1 MKRFAAAF
9 LSVLF
14 LAVPAL
20 SGATV
25 AQAAEGARL
34 RVDLAELAPR
44 VITTSTTT
52 LTVAGTVTNTGDRK
66 ITRPQVR
73 LQVGERQTNERGIGD
88 VLSGAVIKDN
98 LLTEFTPVADVL
110 EPGQSA
116 PLNITVNLTGAK
128 AAQFGKPGVYP
139 LLVNVNGTP
148 EFGGPARLG
157 AVSMLMPVL
166 SAPGRQSNGHSSGAP
181 SMTLLW
187 PLTGNVPHVY
197 AAPYGSPLVL
207 ADDRLAAEIG
217 ADGRLNGLVTAAATA
232 VRDDSS
238 LAKSMCFALDPDL
251 LATVDAMSRG
261 YLVHT
266 DAGNVDGKGV
276 ETAKT
281 WLSALRSLVGGR
293 CVVALPF
300 ADADLDA
307 LTRIRPG
314 DPTLLTRAVTGSAT
328 IQQVAGVTPQTGALW
343 PDGTPSASVLA
354 ALTEAGVRT
363 VLADAGKLAPAATG
377 GGVTVQGSTVRVQ
390 PTDSLISAA
399 MTGVP
404 TVPDSVTMPA
414 TTERAVASQNGLGAL
429 AFRAGLG
436 QPAGQQRPDHLL
448 VAPPRRWDAPPAELT
463 AYLRQVG
470 DFLDAGLVTATGLST
485 LLAAD
490 PAVSAAGGVA
500 ADARNPAAGIDAG
513 VVSTLSALDD
523 QATGLASAMQL
534 DPTKRV
540 KPDDVVAPVRLAEL
554 RGASTAW
561 RGLPADAA
569 TTNARAELASIS
581 GRVTVSQPKQTI
593 ALASGNSPLPV
604 YVSND
609 LPVGISARFTLNN
622 NTGLRPTDGQER
634 FFPASGGKNY
644 FLPVEALRAGRFSVD
659 VSLRT
664 PTGTPLGSSARFELT
679 STEYG
684 AITIIATVAAGVALL
699 LLASRRIYRRLKDA
713 RAGRAVVD

>member
-9 LSVLF
+9 LSALF

-20 SGATV
+20 AGASV
-25 AQAAEGARL
+25 AQAEEGARL
-34 RVDLAELAPR
+34 RVDLAELSPR

-52 LTVAGTVTNTGDRK
+52 LTIAGTVTNTGDRR

-73 LQVGERQTNERGIGD
+73 LQVGDRATTERGIGD
-88 VLSGAVIKDN
+88 VLSGAVIRDSP
-98 LLTEFTPVADVL
+98 LTDFTPVADAL
-110 EPGQSA
+110 APGQSA
-116 PLNITVNLTGAK
+116 PLNITVNLTGPRADR
-128 AAQFGKPGVYP
+128 FSRPGVYP

-166 SAPGRQSNGHSSGAP
+166 TGPGKQVTSHAGAP

-187 PLTGNVPHVY
+187 PLTSNVPHVY

-207 ADDRLAAEIG
+207 ADDRVTGEIS
-217 ADGRLNGLVTAAATA
+217 ADGRLNALVTSAASV
-232 VRDDSS
+232 VRSNSD

-266 DAGNVDGKGV
+266 ESGNVDGKGADA
-276 ETAKT
+276 AKT
-281 WLSALRSLVGGR
+281 WLAELRTLVGNR

-314 DPTLLTRAVTGSAT
+314 DSTLVTRAAAGAAT
-328 IQQVAGVTPQTGALW
+328 IQQLTGVTPQTGVLW
-343 PDGTPSASVLA
+343 PDGTPSTSVLT
-354 ALTEAGVRT
+354 ALSEAGVHS
-363 VLADAGKLAPAATG
+363 VLTDAGKLAPAAAG
-377 GGVTVQGSTVRVQ
+377 GGVTVPGSTVRVQ

-399 MTGVP
+399 MAGVP
-404 TVPDSVTMPA
+404 SVPDSVTVAA

-436 QPAGQQRPDHLL
+436 QPAGQQRPNHLL
-448 VAPPRRWDAPPAELT
+448 VAPPRRWDASAEEFT

-470 DFLDAGLVTATGLST
+470 GFLDAGVVNPTGLAT
-485 LLAAD
+485 LLATD
-490 PAVSAAGGVA
+490 PATSGAVGDGGQ
-500 ADARNPAAGIDAG
+500 DPAAGIDPA
-513 VVSTLSALDD
+513 VVSTLSTLDV

-540 KPDDVVAPVRLAEL
+540 KPDDIVEPVRLAEL

-569 TTNARAELASIS
+569 TTNAQAELTAIS

-609 LPVGISARFTLNN
+609 LPVGINARFALSN
-622 NTGLRPTDGQER
+622 NTGLRPEDAKDG

-679 STEYG
+679 STDYG

-699 LLASRRIYRRLKDA
+699 LLASRRIYRRVKDA
-713 RAGRAVVD
+713 RAGRDVVD

>member
-20 SGATV
+20 AGATV
-25 AQAAEGARL
+25 AHAEEGARL
-34 RVDLAELAPR
+34 RVELDALNPR
-44 VITTSTTT
+44 VITGSTTT
-52 LTVAGTVTNTGDRK
+52 LTVAGSVTNTGDRK
-66 ITRPQVR
+66 VTRPQVR
-73 LQVGERQTNERGIGD
+73 LQVGERQTTERGIGD
-88 VLSGAVIKDN
+88 VLSGAVIKDSP
-98 LLTEFTPVADVL
+98 LTDFTSVADAL

-116 PLNITVNLTGAK
+116 PLNISVTLTGPR

-166 SAPGRQSNGHSSGAP
+166 AGPGKQPTHASGAP

-187 PLTGNVPHVY
+187 PLTSSVPHVY
-197 AAPYGSPLVL
+197 AAPLGGRPVL
-207 ADDRLAAEIG
+207 ADDRLADEIG
-217 ADGRLNGLVTAAATA
+217 PDGRLNALVTAAHTA
-232 VRDDSS
+232 VQGDSN

-261 YLVHT
+261 YQVHT
-266 DAGNVDGKGV
+266 DAGNVDGKGAG
-276 ETAKT
+276 TAQT
-281 WLSALRSLVGGR
+281 WLAALRSLVGTR

-300 ADADLDA
+300 ADADLNA
-307 LTRIRPG
+307 VSRIRPG
-314 DPTLLTRAVTGSAT
+314 DPALVTKAASGAAV
-328 IQQVAGVTPQTGALW
+328 IQQLTGGTPQTGVLW
-343 PDGTPSASVLA
+343 PDGAPADAVLT
-354 ALTEAGVRT
+354 ALSQAGIRT
-363 VLADAGKLAPAATG
+363 VLTDAGKLAPAAAG
-377 GGVTVQGSTVRVQ
+377 GGVTVQGSTVRAQ
-390 PTDSLISAA
+390 PTDSLISSA

-414 TTERAVASQNGLGAL
+414 TTEAAVASQNGLGAL

-436 QPAGQQRPDHLL
+436 LPAGQQRPDHLL
-448 VAPPRRWDAPPAELT
+448 VAPPRRWAAPAAELT
-463 AYLRQVG
+463 AYLQQVG
-470 DFLDAGLVTATGLST
+470 NYLDAGLVTATSLPT

-490 PAVSAAGGVA
+490 PERTGPVGDGGQDPAAA
-500 ADARNPAAGIDAG
+500 ADPAL
-513 VVSTLSALDD
+513 VSTLSNLDD
-523 QATGLASAMQL
+523 KTTGLAAAMQL

-561 RGLPADAA
+561 RGLPVDAA
-569 TTNARAELASIS
+569 TANARADLAAIS
-581 GRVTVSQPKQTI
+581 EQVSVSQPKQTI

-609 LPVGISARFTLNN
+609 LPVGINARFVLSN
-622 NTGLRPTDGQER
+622 NTGLRSGDDKAR
-634 FFPASGGKNY
+634 FFPAGGGKNY

-664 PTGTPLGSSARFELT
+664 PTDTPLGSSARFELT

-684 AITIIATVAAGVALL
+684 AITIIATVAAGAALL
-699 LLASRRIYRRLKDA
+699 LLASRRIYRRVKDA
-713 RAGRAVVD
+713 KAGRDAVD

>member
-1 MKRFAAAF
+1 MKRFAATC

-20 SGATV
+20 AGASV
-25 AQAAEGARL
+25 AQAQEGARL
-34 RVDLAELAPR
+34 RVDLAGLSPR
-44 VITTSTTT
+44 VITTSTTA
-52 LTVAGTVTNTGDRK
+52 LTVTGTVTNTGDRRV
-66 ITRPQVR
+66 TRPQVR
-73 LQVGERQTNERGIGD
+73 LQVGDRATTERGIGD
-88 VLSGAVIKDN
+88 VLSGVVVKDTP
-98 LLTEFTPVADVL
+98 LTEFTSVADVL

-116 PLNITVNLTGAK
+116 PLAITVPLTGPRASR
-128 AAQFGKPGVYP
+128 FGSPGVYP

-157 AVSMLMPVL
+157 AVSMLMPVVA
-166 SAPGRQSNGHSSGAP
+166 APGKQAAGRTGSAP

-187 PLTGNVPHVY
+187 PLTSNVPHVY
-197 AAPYGSPLVL
+197 AAPYGSPVVL
-207 ADDRLAAEIG
+207 ADDRLADEIG
-217 ADGRLNGLVTAAATA
+217 GDGRLNALVTSAASA
-232 VRDDSS
+232 VRSNAN

-251 LATVDAMSRG
+251 LATVDAMTRG
-261 YLVHT
+261 YRVHT
-266 DAGNVDGKGV
+266 DAGNIDGKGA
-276 ETAKT
+276 EAAKT
-281 WLSALRSLVGGR
+281 WLTELRALVGGR

-314 DPTLLTRAVTGSAT
+314 DTSLVTRAAAGTAT
-328 IQQVAGVTPQTGALW
+328 IQELTDVTPQTGVLW
-343 PDGTPSASVLA
+343 PGGTPGAAALA
-354 ALTEAGVRT
+354 ALTDAGVRT
-363 VLADAGKLAPAATG
+363 LLTDAGKLAPAAAG
-377 GGVTVQGSTVRVQ
+377 GGVTVQGSAVRVQ

-404 TVPDSVTMPA
+404 TVPGSVTVPA

-436 QPAGQQRPDHLL
+436 LAAGQQRPDHLL
-448 VAPPRRWDAPPAELT
+448 VAPPRRWDTSAEEFGT
-463 AYLRQVG
+463 YLQQVG
-470 DFLDAGLVTATGLST
+470 EFLNAGLVTATGLST
-485 LLAAD
+485 LLAAV
-490 PAVSAAGGVA
+490 PAVSGPVGDSGPA
-500 ADARNPAAGIDAG
+500 PAAGVDPG
-513 VVSTLSALDD
+513 VVSTLADLDVK
-523 QATGLASAMQL
+523 ATGLASAMQL

-540 KPDDVVAPVRLAEL
+540 KPDDVVEPVRLAEL

-569 TTNARAELASIS
+569 ITNAQAELSAIS

-609 LPVGISARFTLNN
+609 LPVGINARFTLDN
-622 NTGLRPTDGQER
+622 NTGLRPEDAKDW

-699 LLASRRIYRRLKDA
+699 LLASRRIYRRVKDA
-713 RAGRAVVD
+713 RAGKAVVD

>member
-14 LAVPAL
+14 LAVPAFA
-20 SGATV
+20 GATV
-25 AQAAEGARL
+25 AQAQEGARL
-34 RVDLAELAPR
+34 RVDLAGLSPR
-44 VITTSTTT
+44 VITSSTTT
-52 LTVAGTVTNTGDRK
+52 LTVTGTVTNTGDRRVAK
-66 ITRPQVR
+66 PQVR
-73 LQVGERQTNERGIGD
+73 LQVGDRATTERGVGD
-88 VLSGAVIKDN
+88 VLSGAVVKDTP
-98 LLTEFTPVADVL
+98 LTDFTSVADVL

-116 PLNITVNLTGAK
+116 PLTITVPLTGPRAER
-128 AAQFGKPGVYP
+128 FGRPGVYP

-166 SAPGRQSNGHSSGAP
+166 GGPGKPAASRPASPP

-197 AAPYGSPLVL
+197 AAPYGSPVVL
-207 ADDRLAAEIG
+207 ADDRLAAEISG
-217 ADGRLNGLVTAAATA
+217 DGRLNALVTSASSA
-232 VRDDSS
+232 VRNNTN

-251 LATVDAMSRG
+251 LATVDAMTRG

-266 DAGNVDGKGV
+266 DAGNIDGKGA
-276 ETAKT
+276 EAAKT
-281 WLSALRSLVGGR
+281 WLSELRTLVGGR

-314 DPTLLTRAVTGSAT
+314 DPSLVARAAGGAAT
-328 IQQVAGVTPQTGALW
+328 IQELTDVTPQTGVLW
-343 PDGTPSASVLA
+343 PDGTPSASVLT

-363 VLADAGKLAPAATG
+363 VLTDAGKLAPAAAG

-390 PTDSLISAA
+390 PTDSLITAA

-404 TVPDSVTMPA
+404 TVPGSVTVPA
-414 TTERAVASQNGLGAL
+414 TTERAIAGQNGLGAL

-436 QPAGQQRPDHLL
+436 AGQQRPDHLL
-448 VAPPRRWDAPPAELT
+448 VAPPRRWDAAAEEFT
-463 AYLRQVG
+463 TYLQQVG
-470 DFLDAGLVTATGLST
+470 DFLNTGLVTATTLPT
-485 LLAAD
+485 LLAAVPATSGSVGDGGPVPATGVD
-490 PAVSAAGGVA
+490 PGV
-500 ADARNPAAGIDAG
+500 I
-513 VVSTLSALDD
+513 STLAGLDVKG
-523 QATGLASAMQL
+523 TGLASAMQL

-540 KPDDVVAPVRLAEL
+540 KPDDVVEPIRLAEL

-569 TTNARAELASIS
+569 TTNAQAELTAIS

-609 LPVGISARFTLNN
+609 LPVGINARFALDN
-622 NTGLRPTDGQER
+622 NTGLRAGDAQDR

-699 LLASRRIYRRLKDA
+699 LLASRRIYRRVKDA
-713 RAGRAVVD
+713 RAGRDVVA

>member
-20 SGATV
+20 AGATV
-25 AQAAEGARL
+25 ADAEEGARL
-34 RVDLAELAPR
+34 RVELNELNPR
-44 VITTSTTT
+44 VITGSTTT

-66 ITRPQVR
+66 VTRPQVR
-73 LQVGERQTNERGIGD
+73 LQVGERQTTERGIGD
-88 VLSGAVIKDN
+88 VLSGAVIKDSP
-98 LLTEFTPVADVL
+98 LTDFTSVADTL

-116 PLNITVNLTGAK
+116 PLNISVTLTGAR
-128 AAQFGKPGVYP
+128 AAQFSRPGVYP

-166 SAPGRQSNGHSSGAP
+166 AGPGKTVSRGSGAP

-187 PLTGNVPHVY
+187 PLTSSVPHVY
-197 AAPYGSPLVL
+197 ASPLGGRAVL
-207 ADDRLAAEIG
+207 ADDRLADEIG
-217 ADGRLNGLVTAAATA
+217 PDGRLNALVTAAHTA
-232 VRDDSS
+232 VQGDPS
-238 LAKSMCFALDPDL
+238 LARSMCFALDPDL

-261 YLVHT
+261 YQVHT
-266 DAGNVDGKGV
+266 DAGTIDGKGAQ
-276 ETAKT
+276 TAQT
-281 WLSALRSLVGGR
+281 WLAAVRSLVGSR

-300 ADADLDA
+300 ADADLD
-307 LTRIRPG
+307 TVSQIRPG
-314 DPTLLTRAVTGSAT
+314 DATLIAQAAAGAAT
-328 IQQVAGVTPQTGALW
+328 IQGLTGVTPQSGVLW
-343 PDGTPSASVLA
+343 PDGTPNASVLA
-354 ALTEAGVRT
+354 ALAQAGIRT
-363 VLADAGKLAPAATG
+363 VLTDAGKLAPAAAG
-377 GGVTVQGSTVRVQ
+377 GGVTVQGSTVRAQ
-390 PTDSLISAA
+390 PTDSLISSA

-414 TTERAVASQNGLGAL
+414 TTEAAVTSQNGLGAL

-436 QPAGQQRPDHLL
+436 LPAGQDRPDHLL
-448 VAPPRRWDAPPAELT
+448 VAPPRRWDAPAAELT
-463 AYLRQVG
+463 AYLQQVG
-470 DFLDAGLVTATGLST
+470 NFLDAGLVTATSLPT
-485 LLAAD
+485 LLATDPAGPGPVGDGGQAAAAD
-490 PAVSAAGGVA
+490 PAV
-500 ADARNPAAGIDAG
+500 
-513 VVSTLSALDD
+513 VSTLSSLDEKT
-523 QATGLASAMQL
+523 TGLASAMQL

-554 RGASTAW
+554 RAASTSW

-569 TTNARAELASIS
+569 TANARADLAAIS
-581 GRVTVSQPKQTI
+581 EQVSVSQPKQTI

-609 LPVGISARFTLNN
+609 LPVGINARFVLTN
-622 NTGLRPTDGQER
+622 NTGLRSDDAKAR
-634 FFPASGGKNY
+634 FFPAGGGKNY

-664 PTGTPLGSSARFELT
+664 PTDTPLGSSARFELT

-684 AITIIATVAAGVALL
+684 AITIIATVAAGAALL
-699 LLASRRIYRRLKDA
+699 LLASRRIYRRVKDA
-713 RAGRAVVD
+713 KAGRGPVD

>member
-20 SGATV
+20 AGATV
-25 AQAAEGARL
+25 AQAQEGARL
-34 RVDLAELAPR
+34 RIDLAGLSPR
-44 VITTSTTT
+44 VITQSSTA
-52 LTVAGTVTNTGDRK
+52 LTVTGTVTNTGDRR
-66 ITRPQVR
+66 ITKPQVR
-73 LQVGERQTNERGIGD
+73 LQVGDRATTERGVGD
-88 VLSGAVIKDN
+88 VLSGAVVKDTP
-98 LLTEFTPVADVL
+98 LTDFTPVADVL

-116 PLNITVNLTGAK
+116 PLNVTVPLTGPRAERF
-128 AAQFGKPGVYP
+128 ARPGVYP

-148 EFGGPARLG
+148 EFGGAARLG

-166 SAPGRQSNGHSSGAP
+166 TGPGKQATNRSGAP

-197 AAPYGSPLVL
+197 AAPYGNPVVL
-207 ADDRLAAEIG
+207 ADDRLADEISG
-217 ADGRLNGLVTAAATA
+217 DGRLNALVTSAASTA
-232 VRDDSS
+232 RSNAN

-251 LATVDAMSRG
+251 LATVDAMTRG

-266 DAGNVDGKGV
+266 DTGNVDGKGV
-276 ETAKT
+276 EAAKA
-281 WLSALRSLVGGR
+281 WLTELRALVGGR

-314 DPTLLTRAVTGSAT
+314 DTSLVTRAAAGAAT
-328 IQQVAGVTPQTGALW
+328 VQQVAGVTPQTGVLW
-343 PDGTPSASVLA
+343 PDGTPSAAVLT
-354 ALTEAGVRT
+354 ALSDAGVRT
-363 VLADAGKLAPAATG
+363 VLTDAGKLAPAAAG
-377 GGVTVQGSTVRVQ
+377 GGLTVQGSSVRLQ

-399 MTGVP
+399 LAGVP
-404 TVPDSVTMPA
+404 TVPGSVTVPA
-414 TTERAVASQNGLGAL
+414 STERAVASQNGLGAL

-436 QPAGQQRPDHLL
+436 VTGGQRPDHLL
-448 VAPPRRWDAPPAELT
+448 VAPPRRWDASAGEFT
-463 AYLRQVG
+463 AYLQQVG
-470 DFLDAGLVTATGLST
+470 DFLNAGLVTATGLT
-485 LLAAD
+485 ALLAAAPEASGAVGDGGPD
-490 PAVSAAGGVA
+490 PARS
-500 ADARNPAAGIDAG
+500 IDAA
-513 VVSTLSALDD
+513 VVSTLADLDD
-523 QATGLASAMQL
+523 KATGLASAMQL

-540 KPDDVVAPVRLAEL
+540 KPDDVVEPVRLAEL

-569 TTNARAELASIS
+569 TTNAQAELAAIS

-609 LPVGISARFTLNN
+609 LPVGINARFSLDN
-622 NTGLRPTDGQER
+622 NTGLRPEEAKDW

-659 VSLRT
+659 VSLST
-664 PTGTPLGSSARFELT
+664 PTGTQLGSPARFELT

-699 LLASRRIYRRLKDA
+699 LLASRRIYRRVKDA
-713 RAGRAVVD
+713 RAGRDVVA

>member
-14 LAVPAL
+14 LAGPAL
-20 SGATV
+20 AGASV

-34 RVDLAELAPR
+34 RVDLAQLSPR

-66 ITRPQVR
+66 VTRPQVR
-73 LQVGERQTNERGIGD
+73 LQVGERTTNERGIAD
-88 VLSGAVIKDN
+88 VLSGVVVKDSP
-98 LLTEFTPVADVL
+98 LTDFASVADVL

-116 PLNITVNLTGAK
+116 PLNITVNLTGPRAVR
-128 AAQFGKPGVYP
+128 FSRPGVYP

-166 SAPGRQSNGHSSGAP
+166 AGPGGQAGNRAGAP

-187 PLTGNVPHVY
+187 PLTSNVPHVY

-207 ADDRLAAEIG
+207 ADDRLAGEISP
-217 ADGRLNGLVTAAATA
+217 DGRLNALVTAAASA
-232 VRDDSS
+232 VRNNSD

-251 LATVDAMSRG
+251 LATVDGMSRG

-276 ETAKT
+276 EAAKT
-281 WLSALRSLVGGR
+281 WLSALRSLVGSR

-300 ADADLDA
+300 ADTDLDA

-314 DPTLLTRAVTGSAT
+314 DAGLVTRAAAGAAT
-328 IQQVAGVTPQTGALW
+328 IQQLTGVTPQTGVLW
-343 PDGTPSASVLA
+343 PDGTPSASVLT
-354 ALTEAGVRT
+354 ALTAAGVHT
-363 VLADAGKLAPAATG
+363 VLTDAGKLAPAAGG

-404 TVPDSVTMPA
+404 TVPDSVTVPA

-436 QPAGQQRPDHLL
+436 QAAGQQRPEHLL
-448 VAPPRRWDAPPAELT
+448 VAPPRRWDAAPEEFGT
-463 AYLRQVG
+463 YLQQVG
-470 DFLDAGLVTATGLST
+470 DFLNADLLTATGLST

-490 PAVSAAGGVA
+490 PAVTGSVGAGGQ
-500 ADARNPAAGIDAG
+500 DPAAGIDAG
-513 VVSTLSALDD
+513 VVSTLSALDV
-523 QATGLASAMQL
+523 QATGLASAMQI

-540 KPDDVVAPVRLAEL
+540 KPDDVVEPVRLAEL

-569 TTNARAELASIS
+569 TTNAQAELAAIS

-609 LPVGISARFTLNN
+609 LPVGINARFALDN
-622 NTGLRPTDGQER
+622 NTGLRAEDAKDWY
-634 FFPASGGKNY
+634 FPASGGKNY

-659 VSLRT
+659 VSLST
-664 PTGTPLGSSARFELT
+664 PTGTQLGSSARFELT

-699 LLASRRIYRRLKDA
+699 LLASRRIYRRVKDA
-713 RAGRAVVD
+713 RAGRDVVD

>member
-1 MKRFAAAF
+1 MKRFAATF

-20 SGATV
+20 AGASV
-25 AQAAEGARL
+25 AQAQEGARL
-34 RVDLAELAPR
+34 RIDLAGLSPR
-44 VITTSTTT
+44 VITTSATT
-52 LTVAGTVTNTGDRK
+52 LTVTGTVTNTGDRRVAK
-66 ITRPQVR
+66 PQVR
-73 LQVGERQTNERGIGD
+73 LQVGDRATTERGIGD
-88 VLSGAVIKDN
+88 VLSGAVVKDTP
-98 LLTEFTPVADVL
+98 LTEFTSVADVL

-116 PLNITVNLTGAK
+116 PLNITVPLTGTRADRF
-128 AAQFGKPGVYP
+128 ARPGVYP

-166 SAPGRQSNGHSSGAP
+166 AGPGKQAAARGGAP

-187 PLTGNVPHVY
+187 PLTGNIPHVY
-197 AAPYGSPLVL
+197 AAPYGSPMVL
-207 ADDRLAAEIG
+207 ADDRLATEISG
-217 ADGRLNGLVTAAATA
+217 DGRLNALVTSAATA
-232 VRDDSS
+232 VRNSS
-238 LAKSMCFALDPDL
+238 NLAKSMCFALDPDL
-251 LATVDAMSRG
+251 LATVDAMTRG

-266 DAGNVDGKGV
+266 DTGNVDGKGA
-276 ETAKT
+276 EAAKA
-281 WLSALRSLVGGR
+281 WLSELRTLVGGR

-314 DPTLLTRAVTGSAT
+314 DTSLVSRAVTGAST
-328 IQQVAGVTPQTGALW
+328 IQQLTDVTPQTGVLW
-343 PDGTPSASVLA
+343 PDGTPSASVLT

-363 VLADAGKLAPAATG
+363 VLTDAGKLAPAGAG
-377 GGVTVQGSTVRVQ
+377 GGVTVQGSTARLQ

-404 TVPDSVTMPA
+404 TVPGSVTVPA

-436 QPAGQQRPDHLL
+436 LTAGPQRPDHLL
-448 VAPPRRWDAPPAELT
+448 VAPPRRWDASAEEFGT
-463 AYLRQVG
+463 YLQQVG
-470 DFLDAGLVTATGLST
+470 EFLTAGLVTATGLPA
-485 LLAAD
+485 LLAASPEVSGSVGDGGPD
-490 PAVSAAGGVA
+490 PATGV
-500 ADARNPAAGIDAG
+500 DAG
-513 VVSTLSALDD
+513 VVSTLAGLDV

-540 KPDDVVAPVRLAEL
+540 KPDDVVEPVRLAEL

-569 TTNARAELASIS
+569 TTNAQAELAAIS

-609 LPVGISARFTLNN
+609 LPVGINARFALDN
-622 NTGLRPTDGQER
+622 NTGLRPGDAKDW

-699 LLASRRIYRRLKDA
+699 LLASRRIYRRVKDA
-713 RAGRAVVD
+713 RAGRDVVD

>member
-20 SGATV
+20 TGATV
-25 AQAAEGARL
+25 AQAQEGGARL
-34 RVDLAELAPR
+34 RIDLAGLSPR
-44 VITTSTTT
+44 VITTSTTAM
-52 LTVAGTVTNTGDRK
+52 TVTGTVTNTGDRRVAK
-66 ITRPQVR
+66 PQVR
-73 LQVGERQTNERGIGD
+73 LQVGDRATTERGVSD
-88 VLSGAVIKDN
+88 VLAGAVIKDTP
-98 LLTEFTPVADVL
+98 LTEFTPVADVL

-116 PLNITVNLTGAK
+116 PLNITVPLTGTRAERF
-128 AAQFGKPGVYP
+128 ARPGVYP

-166 SAPGRQSNGHSSGAP
+166 AGPGKQAASNRGGAP

-187 PLTGNVPHVY
+187 PLTGNIPHVY
-197 AAPYGSPLVL
+197 AAPYGSPMVL
-207 ADDRLAAEIG
+207 ADDRLAAEISG
-217 ADGRLNGLVTAAATA
+217 DGRLNALVTAAASA
-232 VRDDSS
+232 VRSNS
-238 LAKSMCFALDPDL
+238 NLAKSMCFALDPDL
-251 LATVDAMSRG
+251 LATVEAMSRG

-266 DAGNVDGKGV
+266 DTGNVDGKGV
-276 ETAKT
+276 DAAKG
-281 WLSALRSLVGGR
+281 WLSAVRSLVGTR
-293 CVVALPF
+293 CVVTLPF

-314 DPTLLTRAVTGSAT
+314 DASLATRAAGGAET
-328 IQQVAGVTPQTGALW
+328 IEQLTGATPLTGVLW
-343 PDGTPSASVLA
+343 PGGTPSASVLT
-354 ALTEAGVRT
+354 ALTDAGVRT
-363 VLADAGKLAPAATG
+363 VLADAGKLAPAAAG
-377 GGVTVQGSTVRVQ
+377 GGVTVQGSAVRVQ

-404 TVPDSVTMPA
+404 SVPDSVTVAA

-436 QPAGQQRPDHLL
+436 QPTGQQRPDHLL
-448 VAPPRRWDAPPAELT
+448 VAPPRRWDASAAEFGT
-463 AYLRQVG
+463 YLEQVG
-470 DFLDAGLVTATGLST
+470 AFIEAGLVTSTGLSA
-485 LLAAD
+485 LLADGPATSGSVGDGGQD
-490 PAVSAAGGVA
+490 PAG
-500 ADARNPAAGIDAG
+500 GIDAG
-513 VVSTLSALDD
+513 VVSTLAGIDV
-523 QATGLASAMQL
+523 QATGLAAAMQI

-540 KPDDVVAPVRLAEL
+540 KPDDVVEPVRLAEL
-554 RGASTAW
+554 RGASLAW
-561 RGLPADAA
+561 RGLPAAAA
-569 TTNARAELASIS
+569 TTNAQAELAAIS

-609 LPVGISARFTLNN
+609 LPVGINARFTLNN
-622 NTGLRPTDGQER
+622 NTGLRPEDAKDW

-659 VSLRT
+659 VSLST

-699 LLASRRIYRRLKDA
+699 LLASRRIYRRVKDA
-713 RAGRAVVD
+713 RAGRDVVD

>member
-1 MKRFAAAF
+1 VKRFAAAF

-20 SGATV
+20 AGATV

-34 RVDLAELAPR
+34 RVDLTELSPR
-44 VITTSTTT
+44 VITGSTTT

-66 ITRPQVR
+66 VTRPQVR
-73 LQVGERQTNERGIGD
+73 LQVGERATSERGIGD
-88 VLSGAVIKDN
+88 VLSGAVLRDSP
-98 LLTEFTPVADVL
+98 LTDFTPVADAL
-110 EPGQSA
+110 APGQSA
-116 PLNITVNLTGAK
+116 PLNITVNLTGTR
-128 AAQFGKPGVYP
+128 AAQLSRAGVYP

-166 SAPGRQSNGHSSGAP
+166 GRTSGGHSGAP

-197 AAPYGSPLVL
+197 AAPYGSPVVL
-207 ADDRLAAEIG
+207 ADDRLAAEISG
-217 ADGRLNGLVTAAATA
+217 DGRLNALVTAAATA
-232 VRDDSS
+232 LPGNSG

-251 LATVDAMSRG
+251 LATVAAMSRG

-266 DAGNVDGKGV
+266 DSGNVDGKGV
-276 ETAKT
+276 DAAKT
-281 WLSALRSLVGGR
+281 WLSALHALVGGR

-314 DPTLLTRAVTGSAT
+314 DAGLVTRAAAGVAT
-328 IQQVAGVTPQTGALW
+328 IQQLTGVTPQTGVLW
-343 PDGTPSASVLA
+343 PAGTPSASVLS
-354 ALTEAGVRT
+354 ALAGAGVHT
-363 VLADAGKLAPAATG
+363 VLTDAGKLAPAATG

-390 PTDSLISAA
+390 PTDSLIAAA

-404 TVPDSVTMPA
+404 TVPDSVTVPA
-414 TTERAVASQNGLGAL
+414 TTEPAVASQNGLGAL

-436 QPAGQQRPDHLL
+436 QAAGQQRPDHLL
-448 VAPPRRWDAPPAELT
+448 VAPPRRWDASAAEFT
-463 AYLRQVG
+463 TYLRQVG
-470 DFLDAGLVTATGLST
+470 GFLEAGLVTATGLPS
-485 LLAAD
+485 LLADD
-490 PAVSAAGGVA
+490 PAPSGAAGDSGQ
-500 ADARNPAAGIDAG
+500 DTAGIDAG
-513 VVSTLSALDD
+513 VLSTLSDVDD
-523 QATGLASAMQL
+523 QATGLAAAMQI

-540 KPDDVVAPVRLAEL
+540 KPDDVVEPVRLAEL

-561 RGLPADAA
+561 RGLPAAAA
-569 TTNARAELASIS
+569 TTNAQAELAAIS
-581 GRVTVSQPKQTI
+581 GRVSVTQPKQTI

-609 LPVGISARFTLNN
+609 LPVGINARFALNN
-622 NTGLRPTDGQER
+622 NTGLRPGDAQDR

-699 LLASRRIYRRLKDA
+699 LLASRRIYRRVKDA
-713 RAGRAVVD
+713 RAGRDVVS

>member
-20 SGATV
+20 AGASV
-25 AQAAEGARL
+25 AQAEAGARL
-34 RVDLAELAPR
+34 RVDLTGLGPR
-44 VITTSTTT
+44 VITSSATT
-52 LTVAGTVTNTGDRK
+52 LTVTGTVTNTGDRK
-66 ITRPQVR
+66 VNRPQVR
-73 LQVGERQTNERGIGD
+73 LQVGDRATTERGVGD
-88 VLSGAVIKDN
+88 VLAGAVIKDTP
-98 LLTEFTPVADVL
+98 LTDFTPVAEAL

-116 PLNITVNLTGAK
+116 PLNITVPLTGAR
-128 AAQFGKPGVYP
+128 AERFSRPGVYP

-166 SAPGRQSNGHSSGAP
+166 AGPGKQASSRSGAP

-197 AAPYGSPLVL
+197 ASPYGSPLVL
-207 ADDRLAAEIG
+207 ADDRMAGEIS
-217 ADGRLNGLVTAAATA
+217 ADGRLNALVTAATA
-232 VRDDSS
+232 AARTNSD

-266 DAGNVDGKGV
+266 ESGNVDGKGV
-276 ETAKT
+276 DAAKA
-281 WLSALRSLVGGR
+281 WLAAVRSLVGSR

-314 DPTLLTRAVTGSAT
+314 DAGLVTRAATGAAT
-328 IQQVAGVTPQTGALW
+328 IQQLTGVTPQAGVLW
-343 PDGTPSASVLA
+343 PDGTPSASVLT

-363 VLADAGKLAPAATG
+363 VLADAGKLAPAAAG

-404 TVPDSVTMPA
+404 SVPDSVTVPA

-436 QPAGQQRPDHLL
+436 QPAGQQRPNHLL
-448 VAPPRRWDAPPAELT
+448 VAPPRRWDASAEEFT
-463 AYLRQVG
+463 TYLRQVG
-470 DFLDAGLVTATGLST
+470 DFLDAGLVTATGLSS
-485 LLAAD
+485 LLATD
-490 PAVSAAGGVA
+490 PAASGAVGDSGQ
-500 ADARNPAAGIDAG
+500 DPAAGVDAG
-513 VVSTLSALDD
+513 VVATLSTLNV
-523 QATGLASAMQL
+523 QATGLASAMQV

-540 KPDDVVAPVRLAEL
+540 KPDDVVEPVRLAEL

-569 TTNARAELASIS
+569 TTNAQAELAAIS

-609 LPVGISARFTLNN
+609 LPVGINARFTLNN
-622 NTGLRPTDGQER
+622 NTGLRPEDAKDWY
-634 FFPASGGKNY
+634 FPASGGKNY

-659 VSLRT
+659 VSLST

-699 LLASRRIYRRLKDA
+699 LLASRRIYRRLKEA
-713 RAGRAVVD
+713 RAGRDVIDG

>member
-1 MKRFAAAF
+1 VKRFAAAF

-14 LAVPAL
+14 LAVPGLA
-20 SGATV
+20 GATV
-25 AQAAEGARL
+25 AQAQEGARL
-34 RVDLAELAPR
+34 RIDLAGLSPR
-44 VITTSTTT
+44 VITSSTTT
-52 LTVAGTVTNTGDRK
+52 LTVTGTVTNTGDRRVAK
-66 ITRPQVR
+66 PQVR
-73 LQVGERQTNERGIGD
+73 LQVGDRATTERGVSD
-88 VLSGAVIKDN
+88 VLSGAVVKDTP
-98 LLTEFTPVADVL
+98 LTEFTSVADVL

-116 PLNITVNLTGAK
+116 PLNITVPLTGTRVDRFAR
-128 AAQFGKPGVYP
+128 PGVYP

-166 SAPGRQSNGHSSGAP
+166 AGPGKQATSRGGAP

-197 AAPYGSPLVL
+197 ATPYGSPMVL
-207 ADDRLAAEIG
+207 ADDRLAGEISG
-217 ADGRLNGLVTAAATA
+217 DGRLNALVTAAASQ
-232 VRDDSS
+232 VRNSPN

-251 LATVDAMSRG
+251 LATVDAMTRG

-266 DAGNVDGKGV
+266 DAGNVDGKGA
-276 ETAKT
+276 EAAKT
-281 WLSALRSLVGGR
+281 WLTEVRALVGGR

-314 DPTLLTRAVTGSAT
+314 DTSLVTRAAGGAAT
-328 IQQVAGVTPQTGALW
+328 IQELTDVTPQTGVLW
-343 PDGTPSASVLA
+343 PDGTPSASVLS
-354 ALTEAGVRT
+354 ALTDAGVRT
-363 VLADAGKLAPAATG
+363 VLTDAGKLAPAAAG
-377 GGVTVQGSTVRVQ
+377 GGVTVQGSTVRLQ

-404 TVPDSVTMPA
+404 TVPGSVTVPA

-436 QPAGQQRPDHLL
+436 VTAGQQRPDHLL
-448 VAPPRRWDAPPAELT
+448 VAPPRRWDASAEEFT
-463 AYLRQVG
+463 TYLQQVG
-470 DFLDAGLVTATGLST
+470 DFLNAGVVTATGLPA
-485 LLAAD
+485 LLAAE
-490 PAVSAAGGVA
+490 PSAAGSVG
-500 ADARNPAAGIDAG
+500 DGGQNPATGVDAG
-513 VVSTLSALDD
+513 VVSTLAGLDT

-540 KPDDVVAPVRLAEL
+540 KPDDVVEPVRLAEL

-569 TTNARAELASIS
+569 TTNAQAEVAAIS

-609 LPVGISARFTLNN
+609 LPVGINARFTLNN
-622 NTGLRPTDGQER
+622 NTGLRLEGAKDW

-659 VSLRT
+659 VSLST
-664 PTGTPLGSSARFELT
+664 PTDTPLGSSARFELT

-699 LLASRRIYRRLKDA
+699 LLASRRIYRRVKDA
-713 RAGRAVVD
+713 RSGRDVVG

>member
-14 LAVPAL
+14 LAVPAFA
-20 SGATV
+20 GASV
-25 AQAAEGARL
+25 AQAEEGARL
-34 RVDLAELAPR
+34 RVDLTELSPR

-52 LTVAGTVTNTGDRK
+52 LTVTGTVTNTGDRK
-66 ITRPQVR
+66 VTRPQVR
-73 LQVGERQTNERGIGD
+73 LQVGDRATTERGVGD
-88 VLSGAVIKDN
+88 VLSGAVVKDSP
-98 LLTEFTPVADVL
+98 LTDFTSVAEAL

-116 PLNITVNLTGAK
+116 PLNISVPLTGTRAERL
-128 AAQFGKPGVYP
+128 GRPGVYP

-157 AVSMLMPVL
+157 AVSMLLPVL
-166 SAPGRQSNGHSSGAP
+166 SGPGKQTTGRSGAP

-197 AAPYGSPLVL
+197 ASPYGSQLVL
-207 ADDRLAAEIG
+207 ADDRMAGEISG
-217 ADGRLNGLVTAAATA
+217 DGRLNALVTSAASA
-232 VRDDSS
+232 VRSNSD

-266 DAGNVDGKGV
+266 ESGNVDGKGADA
-276 ETAKT
+276 AKA
-281 WLSALRSLVGGR
+281 WLSDVRSLVGSR

-307 LTRIRPG
+307 LTRIHPG
-314 DPTLLTRAVTGSAT
+314 DTSLVTQAATGAAT
-328 IQQVAGVTPQTGALW
+328 IQQLTGVTPQTGVLW
-343 PDGTPSASVLA
+343 PDGTPSASVLS
-354 ALTEAGVRT
+354 ALSDAGVRT
-363 VLADAGKLAPAATG
+363 VLADAGKLAPAAAG

-390 PTDSLISAA
+390 PTDSLVSAA
-399 MTGVP
+399 LTGVP
-404 TVPDSVTMPA
+404 AVPDSVTVPA
-414 TTERAVASQNGLGAL
+414 TTERAIASQNGLGAL

-436 QPAGQQRPDHLL
+436 QPAGQQRPNHLL
-448 VAPPRRWDAPPAELT
+448 VAPPRRWDAPAEEFA
-463 AYLRQVG
+463 AYLRQVSA
-470 DFLDAGLVTATGLST
+470 FLDAGLVTATGLPA
-485 LLAAD
+485 LLADEPAASGVAGDSGQD
-490 PAVSAAGGVA
+490 PASGV
-500 ADARNPAAGIDAG
+500 DPG
-513 VVSTLSALDD
+513 VVSTLSALDV
-523 QATGLASAMQL
+523 QATGLASAMQV

-540 KPDDVVAPVRLAEL
+540 KPDDVVEPVRLAEL

-561 RGLPADAA
+561 RGLPVDAA
-569 TTNARAELASIS
+569 TTNAQAELAAIS

-609 LPVGISARFTLNN
+609 LPVGINARFTLNN
-622 NTGLRPTDGQER
+622 NTGLRPEDATDR
-634 FFPASGGKNY
+634 YFPASGGKNY

-659 VSLRT
+659 VSLST

-699 LLASRRIYRRLKDA
+699 LLASRRIYRRVKDA
-713 RAGRAVVD
+713 RAGRDVVD

>member
-1 MKRFAAAF
+1 MKRFAATF

-20 SGATV
+20 AGASV
-25 AQAAEGARL
+25 AQAQEGAHL
-34 RVDLAELAPR
+34 RIDLAGLSPR
-44 VITTSTTT
+44 VITSSTTT
-52 LTVAGTVTNTGDRK
+52 LTVTGTVTNTGDRRVTK
-66 ITRPQVR
+66 PQVR
-73 LQVGERQTNERGIGD
+73 LQVGDRATTERGIGD
-88 VLSGAVIKDN
+88 VLSGAVLKDTPLN
-98 LLTEFTPVADVL
+98 EFAPVADVL
-110 EPGQSA
+110 EPGQSV
-116 PLNITVNLTGAK
+116 PLTITVPLTGARVDR
-128 AAQFGKPGVYP
+128 FGRPGVYP

-166 SAPGRQSNGHSSGAP
+166 SAPGHQSTGRTGAP

-207 ADDRLAAEIG
+207 ADDRLAAEISG
-217 ADGRLNGLVTAAATA
+217 DGRLNALVTSAARAG
-232 VRDDSS
+232 SS

-266 DAGNVDGKGV
+266 DGGNVDGKGV
-276 ETAKT
+276 EAAKT
-281 WLSALRSLVGGR
+281 WLSELRALAGGR

-314 DPTLLTRAVTGSAT
+314 DTSLVTRAATGAAT
-328 IQQVAGVTPQTGALW
+328 IQQVTGVTPETGVLW
-343 PDGTPSASVLA
+343 PDGTPSASVLT

-363 VLADAGKLAPAATG
+363 VLTDAGKLAPAAAG
-377 GGVTVQGSTVRVQ
+377 GGVTVQGSTARVQ

-404 TVPDSVTMPA
+404 AAPGSVTVSA

-436 QPAGQQRPDHLL
+436 QPAGQPRPNHVL
-448 VAPPRRWDAPPAELT
+448 VAPPRRWDASAEEFT
-463 AYLRQVG
+463 AYLEQVG
-470 DFLDAGLVTATGLST
+470 EFLSAGVVTATGLPA

-490 PAVSAAGGVA
+490 PATSGAVGDGGP
-500 ADARNPAAGIDAG
+500 DPATGVDAG
-513 VVSTLSALDD
+513 VVAALSDLDVK
-523 QATGLASAMQL
+523 ATGLASAMQV
-534 DPTKRV
+534 DAAKRV
-540 KPDDVVAPVRLAEL
+540 KPDDVVEPVRLAEL

-561 RGLPADAA
+561 RGLPSDLA
-569 TTNARAELASIS
+569 TANAQAELAAIS

-609 LPVGISARFTLNN
+609 LPVGINARFRLDN
-622 NTGLRPTDGQER
+622 NTGLRPEDPKDWY
-634 FFPASGGKNY
+634 FPASGGKNY

-699 LLASRRIYRRLKDA
+699 LLASRRIYRRVKDA
-713 RAGRAVVD
+713 RAGRDVVD

>member
-14 LAVPAL
+14 LGVPAL
-20 SGATV
+20 TGAP
-25 AQAAEGARL
+25 AAHAEAGARL

-44 VITTSTTT
+44 VITGATTT
-52 LTVAGTVTNTGDRK
+52 LTVAGTVTNIGDRK
-66 ITRPQVR
+66 VTRPQVR
-73 LQVGERQTNERGIGD
+73 LQVGDRATSERGIND
-88 VLSGAVIKDN
+88 VLSGAVVKDTP
-98 LLTEFTPVADVL
+98 LTEFTSIADAL
-110 EPGQSA
+110 APGQSA
-116 PLNITVNLTGAK
+116 PLNVTVNLTGPRADRF
-128 AAQFGKPGVYP
+128 ARPGVYP

-166 SAPGRQSNGHSSGAP
+166 TPPGKQSTSRGGAP

-187 PLTGNVPHVY
+187 PLTSNVPHVY

-207 ADDRLAAEIG
+207 ADDRMAAEISG
-217 ADGRLNGLVTAAATA
+217 DGRLNALVTAAASA
-232 VRDDSS
+232 VRSNSD
-238 LAKSMCFALDPDL
+238 LARSMCFALDPDL

-266 DAGNVDGKGV
+266 DAGNIDGKGA
-276 ETAKT
+276 EAAKT
-281 WLSALRSLVGGR
+281 WLASLRSLVGGR

-307 LTRIRPG
+307 LTRVHPG
-314 DPTLLTRAVTGSAT
+314 DQGLLTRAVTGGAV
-328 IQQVAGVTPQTGALW
+328 IQQLAGVTPQTGVLW
-343 PDGTPSASVLA
+343 PDGAPSATVLA
-354 ALTEAGVRT
+354 ALADAGVRT
-363 VLADAGKLAPAATG
+363 VVTDAGKIAPAAAG
-377 GGVTVQGSTVRVQ
+377 GGVTVQGSSVRLQ

-399 MTGVP
+399 LTGVP
-404 TVPDSVTMPA
+404 TVPDSVTVPA
-414 TTERAVASQNGLGAL
+414 STERAVAGQNGLGAL

-436 QPAGQQRPDHLL
+436 QTAGQQRPDHLL
-448 VAPPRRWDAPPAELT
+448 VAPPRRWDASPAELT
-463 AYLRQVG
+463 TYLSQVG
-470 DFLDAGLVTATGLST
+470 TFLSTGLVTPTGLPA

-490 PAVSAAGGVA
+490 PAGPTVVDDGGQ
-500 ADARNPAAGIDAG
+500 DPAGIDEN
-513 VVSTLSALDD
+513 VVATLSGVDD
-523 QATGLASAMQL
+523 QATDLASAMQL

-540 KPDDVVAPVRLAEL
+540 KPDTVVEPVRLAEL

-569 TTNARAELASIS
+569 TTNAQAELAAIS

-609 LPVGISARFTLNN
+609 LPVGINARFVLNN
-622 NTGLRPTDGQER
+622 NTGLRPEEAKDW
-634 FFPASGGKNY
+634 FLPASGGKNY
-644 FLPVEALRAGRFSVD
+644 LLPVEALRAGRFSVD
-659 VSLRT
+659 VSLST
-664 PTGTPLGSSARFELT
+664 PAGTPLGSSARFELT

-699 LLASRRIYRRLKDA
+699 LLASRRIYRRLQEA
-713 RAGRAVVD
+713 RAGRDVVD

>member
-1 MKRFAAAF
+1 MKRFAATF

-20 SGATV
+20 AGVSV
-25 AQAAEGARL
+25 AQAADGARL
-34 RVDLAELAPR
+34 RVDLAGLSPR

-52 LTVAGTVTNTGDRK
+52 LTVTGTVTNTGDRRVVK
-66 ITRPQVR
+66 PQVR
-73 LQVGERQTNERGIGD
+73 LQVGDRATTERGVGD
-88 VLSGAVIKDN
+88 VLSGAVVRDTP
-98 LLTEFTPVADVL
+98 LTEFTSVADVL

-116 PLNITVNLTGAK
+116 PLDITVPLTGTRAGRF
-128 AAQFGKPGVYP
+128 ALPGVYP

-166 SAPGRQSNGHSSGAP
+166 AGPGRQAGGRTGTPP

-197 AAPYGSPLVL
+197 AAPYGNPVVL
-207 ADDRLAAEIG
+207 ADDRLAAELSG
-217 ADGRLNGLVTAAATA
+217 DGRLNALVTSAASA
-232 VRDDSS
+232 VRDNSS

-251 LATVDAMSRG
+251 LATVDAMTRG

-266 DAGNVDGKGV
+266 DAGNVDGKGA
-276 ETAKT
+276 EAAKT
-281 WLSALRSLVGGR
+281 WLSELRTLVGGR

-314 DPTLLTRAVTGSAT
+314 DTGLVTRAATGAAT
-328 IQQVAGVTPQTGALW
+328 IQELTDVTPQTGVLW
-343 PDGTPSASVLA
+343 PDGTPSASVLT

-363 VLADAGKLAPAATG
+363 LLTDAGKLAPAAAG

-404 TVPDSVTMPA
+404 TVPGSVTVPA
-414 TTERAVASQNGLGAL
+414 TTERAIAAQNGLGAL
-429 AFRAGLG
+429 AYRAGLG
-436 QPAGQQRPDHLL
+436 LAAGQQRPDHVL
-448 VAPPRRWDAPPAELT
+448 VAPPRRWDASPEEFAT
-463 AYLRQVG
+463 YLQQVG
-470 DFLDAGLVTATGLST
+470 DFLNAGLVTATGLPA
-485 LLAAD
+485 LLAAA
-490 PAVSAAGGVA
+490 PATSGSVGDGEPVPVTGVD
-500 ADARNPAAGIDAG
+500 AD
-513 VVSTLSALDD
+513 VVSTLAGLDVK
-523 QATGLASAMQL
+523 ATGLASAMQL

-540 KPDDVVAPVRLAEL
+540 KPDDVVEPVRLAEL

-569 TTNARAELASIS
+569 TTNAQAELTAIS

-609 LPVGISARFTLNN
+609 LPVGINARFALDN
-622 NTGLRPTDGQER
+622 NTGLRPEEAGDR

-699 LLASRRIYRRLKDA
+699 LLASRRIYRRVKDA
-713 RAGRAVVD
+713 RAGRDVVG

>member
-20 SGATV
+20 AGAAA
-25 AQAAEGARL
+25 AQAQEGGARL
-34 RVDLAELAPR
+34 RIDLAELAPR
-44 VITTSTTT
+44 VVTSSTTT
-52 LTVAGTVTNTGDRK
+52 LTVTGTVTNTGDRK
-66 ITRPQVR
+66 VTKPQVR
-73 LQVGERQTNERGIGD
+73 LQVGDRATTERGVGD
-88 VLSGAVIKDN
+88 VLSGAVIKDTP
-98 LLTEFTPVADVL
+98 LTEFTPVADVL

-116 PLNITVNLTGAK
+116 PLNISVPLTGAR
-128 AAQFGKPGVYP
+128 ANRFSLPGVYP

-166 SAPGRQSNGHSSGAP
+166 AGPGKQASNRGGAP

-187 PLTGNVPHVY
+187 PLTGNIPHVY
-197 AAPYGSPLVL
+197 AAPYGSPMVM
-207 ADDRLAAEIG
+207 ADDRLAAEISG
-217 ADGRLNGLVTAAATA
+217 DGRLNALVTAATSA
-232 VRDDSS
+232 VRSS
-238 LAKSMCFALDPDL
+238 SNLAKSMCFALDPDL

-266 DAGNVDGKGV
+266 ETGNVDGKGV
-276 ETAKT
+276 DAAKG
-281 WLSALRSLVGGR
+281 WLAAVRSLVGTR

-314 DPTLLTRAVTGSAT
+314 DTSLVTRAAGGAAT
-328 IQQVAGVTPQTGALW
+328 IEQLTGATPLTGVLW
-343 PDGTPSASVLA
+343 PGGTPGEPVLG

-363 VLADAGKLAPAATG
+363 VLADAGKLAPAAAG
-377 GGVTVQGSTVRVQ
+377 GGVTVQGSSVRVQ
-390 PTDSLISAA
+390 PIDSLISAA

-404 TVPDSVTMPA
+404 SVPDSVTVAA

-448 VAPPRRWDAPPAELT
+448 VAPPRRWDASPEEYGTYLQQVT
-463 AYLRQVG
+463 A
-470 DFLDAGLVTATGLST
+470 FIDAGLVTSTGLSA
-485 LLAAD
+485 LLAD
-490 PAVSAAGGVA
+490 GPATSGSVGDGGQNPAGG
-500 ADARNPAAGIDAG
+500 IDPG
-513 VVSTLSALDD
+513 VVSTLAGLDA
-523 QATGLASAMQL
+523 QATGLASAMQI

-540 KPDDVVAPVRLAEL
+540 KPDDVVEPVRLAEL
-554 RGASTAW
+554 RGASLAW
-561 RGLPADAA
+561 RGLPAEAA
-569 TTNARAELASIS
+569 TTNAQAELAAIS

-609 LPVGISARFTLNN
+609 LPVGINARFALDN
-622 NTGLRPTDGQER
+622 NTGLRPEDAKDW

-699 LLASRRIYRRLKDA
+699 LLASRRIYRRVKDA
-713 RAGRAVVD
+713 RAGRDVVS

>member
-1 MKRFAAAF
+1 VKRFAATF

-14 LAVPAL
+14 LAVPAFA
-20 SGATV
+20 GATV
-25 AQAAEGARL
+25 AQAQEGARL
-34 RVDLAELAPR
+34 RVDLAGLSPR
-44 VITTSTTT
+44 VITSSTTT
-52 LTVAGTVTNTGDRK
+52 LTVTGTVTNTGDRRVAK
-66 ITRPQVR
+66 PQVR
-73 LQVGERQTNERGIGD
+73 LQVADRATTERGVGD
-88 VLSGAVIKDN
+88 VLSGAVVKDTP
-98 LLTEFTPVADVL
+98 LTDFTSVADVL

-116 PLNITVNLTGAK
+116 PLTITVPLTGPRADRF
-128 AAQFGKPGVYP
+128 ARQGVYP

-166 SAPGRQSNGHSSGAP
+166 AGPGKTGGRTGAAP
-181 SMTLLW
+181 SMTVLW
-187 PLTGNVPHVY
+187 PLTSNVPHVY
-197 AAPYGSPLVL
+197 AAPYGSPVVL
-207 ADDRLAAEIG
+207 ADDRLAAEISG
-217 ADGRLNGLVTAAATA
+217 DGRLNALVTSASSAARNNAN
-232 VRDDSS
+232 

-251 LATVDAMSRG
+251 LATVDAMTRG

-266 DAGNVDGKGV
+266 DAGNVDGKGA
-276 ETAKT
+276 EAAKT
-281 WLSALRSLVGGR
+281 WLSELRTLVGGR

-314 DPTLLTRAVTGSAT
+314 DTSLVARAAGGAAT
-328 IQQVAGVTPQTGALW
+328 IQELTDVTPQTGVLW
-343 PDGTPSASVLA
+343 PDGTPSASVLT

-363 VLADAGKLAPAATG
+363 LLTDAGKLAPAAAG

-390 PTDSLISAA
+390 PTDSLITAA

-404 TVPDSVTMPA
+404 TVPGSVTVPA
-414 TTERAVASQNGLGAL
+414 TTERAIAGQNGLGAL

-436 QPAGQQRPDHLL
+436 LAAGQQRPDHLL
-448 VAPPRRWDAPPAELT
+448 VAPPRRWDAAAEEFT
-463 AYLRQVG
+463 TYLQQVG
-470 DFLDAGLVTATGLST
+470 EFLNAGLVTATPLPT
-485 LLAAD
+485 LLAAVPATSGSVGDGGPVPATGVD
-490 PAVSAAGGVA
+490 P
-500 ADARNPAAGIDAG
+500 D
-513 VVSTLSALDD
+513 VVSTLAGLDVK
-523 QATGLASAMQL
+523 ATGLASAMQL

-540 KPDDVVAPVRLAEL
+540 KPDDVVEPIRLAEL

-569 TTNARAELASIS
+569 TTNAQADLTAIS

-609 LPVGISARFTLNN
+609 LPVGINARFALDN
-622 NTGLRPTDGQER
+622 NTGLRPGDAQDR

-699 LLASRRIYRRLKDA
+699 LLASRRIYRRVKDA
-713 RAGRAVVD
+713 RAGRDVVA

>member
-20 SGATV
+20 AGASV
-25 AQAAEGARL
+25 AQAEEGARL
-34 RVDLAELAPR
+34 RVDLAGLAPR

-52 LTVAGTVTNTGDRK
+52 LTITGTVTNTGDRK
-66 ITRPQVR
+66 VTRPQVR
-73 LQVGERQTNERGIGD
+73 LQVGDRATTERGVGD
-88 VLSGAVIKDN
+88 VLSGAVIKDTP
-98 LLTEFTPVADVL
+98 LTEFTSVAEVL

-116 PLNITVNLTGAK
+116 PLNITVPLTGTRAER
-128 AAQFGKPGVYP
+128 FSRPGVYP

-166 SAPGRQSNGHSSGAP
+166 SGPGKQSTGRSGAP

-187 PLTGNVPHVY
+187 PLTSNVPHLY
-197 AAPYGSPLVL
+197 ASPYGSQPVL
-207 ADDRLAAEIG
+207 ADDRMAGEISG
-217 ADGRLNGLVTAAATA
+217 DGRLNALVSAAVTA
-232 VRDDSS
+232 VRGNSD

-266 DAGNVDGKGV
+266 DSGTVDGKGADA
-276 ETAKT
+276 AKA
-281 WLSALRSLVGGR
+281 WLSDVRSLVGGR

-307 LTRIRPG
+307 LTRVHPG
-314 DPTLLTRAVTGSAT
+314 DTGLVTRAAAGAAT
-328 IQQVAGVTPQTGALW
+328 IQQLTGATPQSGVLW
-343 PDGTPSASVLA
+343 PDGTPGASVLS
-354 ALTEAGVRT
+354 ALSDAGVRT
-363 VLADAGKLAPAATG
+363 VLADAGKLAPAAAG

-399 MTGVP
+399 LTGVP
-404 TVPDSVTMPA
+404 AVPDSVTVPA
-414 TTERAVASQNGLGAL
+414 TTERAIASQNGLGAL

-436 QPAGQQRPDHLL
+436 QPAGQQRPNHLL
-448 VAPPRRWDAPPAELT
+448 VAPPRRWDAPAEEFT
-463 AYLRQVG
+463 TYLRQVG
-470 DFLDAGLVTATGLST
+470 DFLTAGLVTATGLPA
-485 LLAAD
+485 LLATD
-490 PAVSAAGGVA
+490 PAASGAVGDGGQ
-500 ADARNPAAGIDAG
+500 DPAGIDAG
-513 VVSTLSALDD
+513 VVSTLSALDV
-523 QATGLASAMQL
+523 QATGLASAMQV

-540 KPDDVVAPVRLAEL
+540 KPDDVVEPVRLAEL

-569 TTNARAELASIS
+569 TANAQAELAAIS

-609 LPVGISARFTLNN
+609 LPVGINARFTLNN
-622 NTGLRPTDGQER
+622 NTGLRPEDAKDWY
-634 FFPASGGKNY
+634 FPASGGKNY

-659 VSLRT
+659 VSLST

-699 LLASRRIYRRLKDA
+699 LLASRRIYRRVKDA
-713 RAGRAVVD
+713 RAGRDATA

>member
-1 MKRFAAAF
+1 MKRFAATF

-20 SGATV
+20 AGASV
-25 AQAAEGARL
+25 AQAQEGARL
-34 RVDLAELAPR
+34 RIDLAGLSPR

-52 LTVAGTVTNTGDRK
+52 LTVTGTVTNTGDRRVAK
-66 ITRPQVR
+66 PQVR
-73 LQVGERQTNERGIGD
+73 LQVGDRATTERGVGD
-88 VLSGAVIKDN
+88 VLSGAVVKDTP
-98 LLTEFTPVADVL
+98 LTEFAPVAEVL

-116 PLNITVNLTGAK
+116 PLNITVPLTGTRADR
-128 AAQFGKPGVYP
+128 FRPGVYP
-139 LLVNVNGTP
+139 LLVNVNGIP

-166 SAPGRQSNGHSSGAP
+166 AGPGKQSTGRSGAP

-197 AAPYGSPLVL
+197 AAPYGSPMVL
-207 ADDRLAAEIG
+207 ADDRLAAEISG
-217 ADGRLNGLVTAAATA
+217 DGRLNALVTSAAAA
-232 VRDDSS
+232 VRDSS
-238 LAKSMCFALDPDL
+238 NLAKSMCFALDPDL
-251 LATVDAMSRG
+251 LATVDAMTRG
-261 YLVHT
+261 YQVHT
-266 DAGNVDGKGV
+266 DSGNVDGKGV
-276 ETAKT
+276 EAAKT
-281 WLSALRSLVGGR
+281 WLTEVRALVGGR

-300 ADADLDA
+300 ADADLDG

-314 DPTLLTRAVTGSAT
+314 DTGLVTRAAGGAAT
-328 IQQVAGVTPQTGALW
+328 IQQLTDVTPQTGVLW
-343 PDGTPSASVLA
+343 PDGTPSAPVLA

-363 VLADAGKLAPAATG
+363 VLTDAGKLAPAAAG

-404 TVPDSVTMPA
+404 AAPGSVTVAA
-414 TTERAVASQNGLGAL
+414 TTERAIASQNGLGAL

-436 QPAGQQRPDHLL
+436 LAAGQQRPDHLL
-448 VAPPRRWDAPPAELT
+448 VAPPRRWDASAEEFT
-463 AYLRQVG
+463 TYLQQVG
-470 DFLDAGLVTATGLST
+470 EFLNAGLVTATSLPT
-485 LLAAD
+485 LLAASPEASGSVGD
-490 PAVSAAGGVA
+490 GGPQAATGV
-500 ADARNPAAGIDAG
+500 DAG
-513 VVSTLSALDD
+513 VVSTLAGLDD

-540 KPDDVVAPVRLAEL
+540 KPDAVVEPVRLAEL

-569 TTNARAELASIS
+569 TTNAQAELAAIS

-609 LPVGISARFTLNN
+609 LPVGINARFTLNN
-622 NTGLRPTDGQER
+622 NTGLRLEGAKDWY
-634 FFPASGGKNY
+634 FPASGGKNY

-659 VSLRT
+659 VSLST
-664 PTGTPLGSSARFELT
+664 PTDTPLGSSARFELT

-699 LLASRRIYRRLKDA
+699 LLASRRIYRRVKDA
-713 RAGRAVVD
+713 RAGRDVVG